1 MNIPN
6 RNLEMDM
13 DRKNNDNEINNLKN
27 EINSKANII
36 YQQNQNIN
44 ILQNEL
50 NKIKNMY
57 YLNNNYNNM
66 IQSLQN
72 TIMQKDQEIMNLK
85 NILQNN
91 NFINLKVYKNDI
103 ITINF
108 ISTDGSL
115 HYAVSCDK
123 NETFAE
129 AEEKLYKKYPN
140 YRETNNYFL
149 YGGRN
154 ILRFKTIENNKIVS
168 GEPITLCIP
177 Q

>member
-1 MNIPN
+1 
-6 RNLEMDM
+6 MDW
-13 DRKNNDNEINNLKN
+13 KIINDDEINKLKSDISSKEN
-27 EINSKANII
+27 TIN
-36 YQQNQNIN
+36 QQFQNIN
-44 ILQNEL
+44 YLQNEL
-50 NKIKNMY
+50 NKIKNMN
-57 YLNNNYNNM
+57 YLNNNNYNNM

-72 TIMQKDQEIMNLK
+72 TIMQKEQEILNL
-85 NILQNN
+85 NHIIQNN
-91 NFINLKVYKNDI
+91 NFINPKVYRNDI

-149 YGGRN
+149 YGGKS
-154 ILRFKTIENNKIVS
+154 ILRFKTIENNKIES
-168 GEPITLCIP
+168 GEPITLCVP
-177 Q
+177 P

>member
-6 RNLEMDM
+6 RNLYKDC
-13 DRKNNDNEINNLKN
+13 KKNDNEIKNLKN
-27 EINSKANII
+27 EINFKENII
-36 YQQNQNIN
+36 NQQNQNIYF
-44 ILQNEL
+44 LQNEL
-50 NKIKNMY
+50 NKIKNMN
-57 YLNNNYNNM
+57 YLNNNYNNN
-66 IQSLQN
+66 IIKSLQN

-91 NFINLKVYKNDI
+91 NFINPKVYKNDI

-115 HYAVSCDK
+115 HYAVICNK

-129 AEEKLYKKYPN
+129 AEEKLYKKYPE

-154 ILRFKTIENNKIVS
+154 ILRFKTIESNKIIS